1 MDMDPQVE
9 AFLRPFQAPDNAL
22 ESQPLEQARA
32 NYRQLFSESA
42 LVAPSVRRS
51 DRNCPGTK
59 RDIPC
64 RLYQPLE
71 STGTPRT
78 LLVYLHGGGGVLGDV
93 ESYDAL
99 LAWLCHYGNRMV
111 LFVDYCLAP
120 EYPFPQGIMECH
132 VALNW
137 AAQQAESWG
146 AIPDRIALMG
156 DSTGG
161 SFCNACSLL
170 ARDPNVADVDAQFL
184 LYPVLDLRQDC
195 EYVSRQQ
202 FGDGRYF
209 LGNAGIDWSREHYLT
224 DLEQQCN
231 PMASALCEADLG
243 SLPPT
248 LILTAELDPLRDEG
262 EAYAEAL
269 RASGV
274 PAVYHCAKQAIHGF
288 ISFSGKLDLGL
299 TNLYWLLDQMEL
311 MLPSQ
316 TVNR

>member
-1 MDMDPQVE
+1 MDPQVE
-9 AFLRPFQAPDNAL
+9 AFLRPFQTSDHAL
-22 ESQPLEQARA
+22 ESQPLEEARA

-42 LVAPSVRRS
+42 LAGPSVRRS
-51 DRNCPGTK
+51 DLNCAGAKRN
-59 RDIPC
+59 IPC

-71 STGTPRT
+71 TKGEPRT

-99 LAWLCHYGNRMV
+99 LAWLCHYGDRAV

-120 EYPFPQGIMECH
+120 ECPFPQGIMECH
-132 VALNW
+132 TAVNW
-137 AAQQAESWG
+137 AAQQADGWG
-146 AIPDRIALMG
+146 ARPNRIALMG

-161 SFCNACSLL
+161 SFCNACALL
-170 ARDPNVADVDAQFL
+170 ARDPDVADVAAQFL

-195 EYVSRQQ
+195 KYASRYE

-209 LGNAGIDWSREHYLT
+209 LGNAGIDWSRDHYLT
-224 DLEQQCN
+224 DPEEQYN
-231 PMASALCEADLG
+231 PMASALCEPDPG

-269 RASGV
+269 RAVGV
-274 PAVYHCAKQAIHGF
+274 PTVYHCAEQAIHGF
-288 ISFSGKLDLGL
+288 ISFSGKLDLGVVSL
-299 TNLYWLLDQMEL
+299 CWLLDQL
-311 MLPSQ
+311 QVMLESN
-316 TVNR
+316 TVKG